1 VLRLKLNYFIPLIS
15 FLGLVFGVLLSK
27 IAREEIRPGMK
38 YLDGFKRAVLVSLII
53 VLLLNVDNLLFL
65 FVGIIFGY
73 LSSLY
78 LEDYLYLGLACSL
91 SFLFSVEMFF
101 VLAVLVFLYGLPRG
115 SLIKKFSEVYLSF
128 LLFVI
133 PLLLLFVS
141 LKSDFVSLLIG
152 LGCGGLF
159 KVLIK
164 RNFIS
169 L

>member
-1 VLRLKLNYFIPLIS
+1 MLNLNYFIPLIS
-15 FLGLVFGVLLSK
+15 FLGLVFGILLSK

-38 YLDGFKRAVLVSLII
+38 YLDGFKRIILVGLII

-65 FVGIIFGY
+65 FVGIVFGY

-78 LEDYLYLGLACSL
+78 LGDYFYLGLVCGL

-115 SLIKKFSEVYLSF
+115 SLIKKFSDVYFSF
-128 LLFVI
+128 LLFVV
-133 PLLLLFVS
+133 PLSLLFVS
-141 LKSDFVSLLIG
+141 LSSDFVSLLIG
-152 LGCGGLF
+152 LSCGGLF
-159 KVLIK
+159 KFLIK